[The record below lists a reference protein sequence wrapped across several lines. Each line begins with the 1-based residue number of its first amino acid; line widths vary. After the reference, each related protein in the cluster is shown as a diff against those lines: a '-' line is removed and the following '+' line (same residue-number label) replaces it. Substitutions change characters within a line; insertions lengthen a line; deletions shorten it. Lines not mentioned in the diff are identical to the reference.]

1 MVRVKICGTRDAET
15 ALAAV
20 AAGADALGFVF
31 APGRRRVAPGEAR
44 AIVAALPPF
53 ALTVGVFVDAPLSQV
68 LEIAD
73 LCRLHAVQL
82 HGREP
87 PEYCRAVPRPVIR
100 AFHLPAADEPLDE
113 DEAALRAEAL
123 LAAVKRYDPCAV
135 LLDTGTPDRPGGTG
149 RPGNWAVARLVAAR
163 RPVVLAGGL
172 NPDNVAEAVRHVRPY
187 GVDVSSGVETDGR
200 KDPQKILAFVA
211 RARQAPYHTGE
222 QGVPESGR

>member
-1 MVRVKICGTRDAET
+1 MIRVKICGIRDLET

-31 APGRRRVAPGEAR
+31 APGSRRRIAPQEAR

-53 ALTVGVFVDAPLSQV
+53 VLAVGVFVDAPLAQL

-100 AFHLPAADEPLDE
+100 AFHLPAADEHLGDH
-113 DEAALRAEAL
+113 EAGSRAEAI
-123 LAAVKRYDPCAV
+123 LAAVERYGPCAL

-149 RPGNWAVARLVAAR
+149 RPGNWAVARLIASR
-163 RPVVLAGGL
+163 RPVILAGGL
-172 NPDNVAEAVRHVRPY
+172 NPDNVADAVRRVRPY
-187 GVDVSSGVETDGR
+187 GVDVSSGVETEGQ
-200 KDPQKILAFVA
+200 KDPEKILAFVA
-211 RARQAPYHTGE
+211 RARQAPHHTG
-222 QGVPESGR
+222 